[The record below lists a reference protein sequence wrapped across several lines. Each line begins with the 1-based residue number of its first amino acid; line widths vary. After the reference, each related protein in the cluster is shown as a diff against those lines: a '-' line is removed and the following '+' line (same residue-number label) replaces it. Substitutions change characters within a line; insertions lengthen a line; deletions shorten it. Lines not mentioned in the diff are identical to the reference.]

1 MTRFQKLS
9 IATAAS
15 TFALIAVGGLVRA
28 TKSGLG
34 CGDDW
39 PHCNGRF
46 IPRIENRN
54 VAIEFSH
61 RALATIVVAL
71 IGVLVVMAW
80 RRYRDVPRIVWPAI
94 AALFLVILQSLLGAI
109 VVGKRL
115 APITVTIH
123 LAAAMILFATLLYG
137 TVSTFCLR
145 RAEKGVSDAV
155 VRPSFA
161 RFASWTAVVTF
172 IVLLVGAY
180 VRGEN
185 AGLAFPDWP
194 LMNGS
199 LIPHLGQHATAH
211 FLHRLFALGAGVMV
225 ATVVWRAWRREARE
239 PAVRALSATLGAL
252 FVAQVLVGA
261 ANVWS
266 RLSEAA
272 VVAHVALGALTW
284 GAAATLAFVAR
295 NLSKPA
301 SECVPARREPLG
313 ERAERGWRRARERTA
328 VYFQLTKP
336 RIIVLLLIT
345 TVPAMVIAARGAP
358 SGWLVLATLLGGTM
372 AAGSANAINCYY
384 DRDIDE
390 RMARTRRR
398 PLPAHRVAPDL
409 ALEFGVVLGVVSFLF
424 LARTVNVLAA
434 LLATSAILFY
444 VFVYTMGLKRSTPQN
459 IVIGGAAGAVPVLV
473 GWAAVTGRVE
483 VPALMLFAIIFI
495 WTPPHFWAL
504 ALRFEPDYRKAGV
517 PMMPVV
523 AGLESTR
530 RQILLYSLILFAA
543 TIAFAPIGRM
553 GLIYLGSAV
562 ALGALFVWHAARLW
576 RSRSLPAA
584 MSMFRFSIIYLA
596 LLFGAMALDRLV
608 A

>member
-15 TFALIAVGGLVRA
+15 TFGLIAVGGLVRA

-39 PHCNGRF
+39 PHCNGRL
-46 IPRIENRN
+46 IPRVENYTT
-54 VAIEFSH
+54 AIEFSH
-61 RALATIVVAL
+61 RFFATIVVVMIAL
-71 IGVLVVMAW
+71 LLVAAWRSHRHARAIVRPAVASLVLV
-80 RRYRDVPRIVWPAI
+80 I
-94 AALFLVILQSLLGAI
+94 AQALLGAV

-115 APITVTIH
+115 APATVTLH
-123 LAAAMILFATLLYG
+123 LAVAMILFASLLYL
-137 TVSTFCLR
+137 TVNTFCIR
-145 RAEKGVSDAV
+145 RPAKGVGAPV
-155 VRPSFA
+155 VGRSFA
-161 RFASWTAVVTF
+161 RLTTWGALVMFAL
-172 IVLLVGAY
+172 LLVGAY

-194 LMNGS
+194 LMGGR
-199 LIPHLGQHATAH
+199 LIPRLGEHATAH
-211 FLHRLFALGAGVMV
+211 FLHRLFALGAGILV
-225 ATVVWRAWRREARE
+225 ASIVWRAWRREPNER
-239 PAVRALSATLGAL
+239 AVRQISAVLGGL
-252 FVAQVLVGA
+252 FVAQVMVGA

-266 RLSEAA
+266 KLSEAA

-284 GAAATLAFVAR
+284 GAAATLAFVSR
-295 NLSKPA
+295 NLSRPA
-301 SECVPARREPLG
+301 HADGRVDPGWS
-313 ERAERGWRRARERTA
+313 WRRARERTA

-358 SGWLVLATLLGGTM
+358 SGWLILSTLLGGTL
-372 AAGSANAINCYY
+372 AAGSANAINCFY

-398 PLPAHRVAPDL
+398 PLPAHRVEPGP
-409 ALEFGVVLGVVSFLF
+409 ALEFGVVLGVVSFIW

-434 LLATSAILFY
+434 LLSTAAILFY

-459 IVIGGAAGAVPVLV
+459 IVIGGAAGAVPALV

-483 VPALMLFAIIFI
+483 VPALMLIAIIFI

-504 ALRFEPDYRKAGV
+504 ALKYEKDYRAAGV
-517 PMMPVV
+517 PMLPVV
-523 AGLESTR
+523 AGMKATQ
-530 RQILLYSLILFAA
+530 RQIFLYSLILFAA

-553 GLIYLGSAV
+553 SVIYLGSAV
-562 ALGALFVWHAARLW
+562 VLGGLFVWHAARLL
-576 RSRSLPAA
+576 RTGTIREA
-584 MSMFRFSIIYLA
+584 MGLFRYSIVYLA

>member
-1 MTRFQKLS
+1 MNRFQKLS
-9 IATAAS
+9 IVTAAS
-15 TFALIAVGGLVRA
+15 TFGLIAVGGLVRA

-61 RALATIVVAL
+61 RFLATLVVVL
-71 IGVLVVMAW
+71 IGVLLIAAW
-80 RRYRDVPRIVWPAI
+80 RRYRDVPRIVWPAV
-94 AALFLVILQSLLGAI
+94 AALVLVIAQSLLGAI

-123 LAAAMILFATLLYG
+123 LAVAMILFATLLYG
-137 TVSTFCLR
+137 TVSSFCLQ
-145 RAEKGVSDAV
+145 RAGKGKEDAV
-155 VRPSFA
+155 VRRSFA
-161 RFASWTAVVTF
+161 RLATWTAVVTF
-172 IVLLVGAY
+172 VLLLIGAY

-194 LMNGS
+194 LMNGR

-211 FLHRLFALGAGVMV
+211 FLHRLFAFGAGILV
-225 ATVVWRAWRREARE
+225 AAVVWRAWRREPAER
-239 PAVRALSATLGAL
+239 AVRAVSAALGGL
-252 FVAQVLVGA
+252 FAAQVLVGA

-284 GAAATLAFVAR
+284 GAAATLAFVSR

-301 SECVPARREPLG
+301 SECFPARREPVR
-313 ERAERGWRRARERTA
+313 ERAERSWRRARERTA

-336 RIIVLLLIT
+336 RIIVLLLVT
-345 TVPAMVIAARGAP
+345 TVPAMVIAARGVP
-358 SGWLVLATLLGGTM
+358 SGWLVLGTLFGGTM

-390 RMARTRRR
+390 RMARTRKR
-398 PLPAHRVAPDL
+398 PLPAHRVSPDL
-409 ALEFGVVLGVVSFLF
+409 ALEFGIVLGVVSFLF
-424 LARTVNVLAA
+424 LARAVNLLAA
-434 LLATSAILFY
+434 LLAVSAILFY

-483 VPALMLFAIIFI
+483 VPALMLFAIVFI

-504 ALRFEPDYRKAGV
+504 AMKFERDYREAGV
-517 PMMPVV
+517 PMLPVV
-523 AGLESTR
+523 AGMKATQ
-530 RQILLYSLILFAA
+530 RQILLYSLVLFAA
-543 TIAFAPIGRM
+543 TLAFAPVGRM
-553 GLIYLGSAV
+553 GMVYLASAL
-562 ALGALFVWHAARLW
+562 ALGGL
-576 RSRSLPAA
+576 
-584 MSMFRFSIIYLA
+584 
-596 LLFGAMALDRLV
+596 
-608 A
+608 